1 MHSQATITSEEKE
14 NVELVKGAVDGDV
27 EAYGKLYEIY
37 LDQIYRHVFYRI
49 RDVMIAEDITEEVF
63 LRAWK
68 NIRSCRGREHTFRPW
83 LYRIAHNQI
92 VDTFRKNH
100 RYSQL
105 EVEDCDRAHSIED
118 TLESEVEWQQLL
130 TEISTLPEPQKEI
143 ILLKFVEGASNQEI
157 EQITGKRQGAIRAL
171 QMRALASLRRRLNVG
186 VAEDGK

>member
-1 MHSQATITSEEKE
+1 MHSRATITSEEKE
-14 NVELVKGAVDGDV
+14 NVELVKGAVEGDV
-27 EAYGKLYEIY
+27 DAYGKLYEIY
-37 LDQIYRHVFYRI
+37 LDRIYRYVFYRT

-68 NIRSCRGREHTFRPW
+68 NIGSCRGKEHTFRPW

-100 RYSQL
+100 RYSH
-105 EVEDCDRAHSIED
+105 VEIVDCDRADSIED
-118 TLESEVEWQQLL
+118 TVEFEVEWQQLL
-130 TEISTLPEPQKEI
+130 TAISTLPEPQKEI

-171 QMRALASLRRRLNVG
+171 QMRALASLRRCLNVG
-186 VAEDGK
+186 VVEDGK